1 MEILI
6 GLLLL
11 GFLGLIG
18 FGVKFTL
25 DEGKREK
32 DVENAKDRKV
42 SDLETEMG
50 RKDLELKKLME
61 ERQRLEDDFFKAK
74 DEAGILKKENS
85 EMAQKAKAQEKAKEE
100 TSELKSEIKQKDLML
115 QQETVARQK
124 LQGELSLRD
133 MEADKLTKEIDD
145 LKKELKSRTDMHEGL
160 KGQYN
165 ELEAELQ
172 KVHQPKIEPKVE
184 SKVEQPKAE
193 PKVEQPKAEPKP
205 EPSKPE
211 VKIETKVE
219 PKPQPK
225 PDIKPEPKPEPK
237 LEIKPAVR
245 APEEIPGFPKQ
256 KDAKI
261 DIKQGVPSDTD
272 FLKAQPQPLQKTEE
286 TPPRKEDTIVPEG
299 TFKLTNVNKPAS
311 QIPAEPK
318 KPQEKDKSKSK
329 RETLIPGFHPKD
341 HTEPTP

>member
-6 GLLLL
+6 GLLLF

-25 DEGKREK
+25 DESKREK
-32 DVENAKDRKV
+32 NVESAKDRKV
-42 SDLETEMG
+42 SDLETEIG

-172 KVHQPKIEPKVE
+172 KIHQPKVEPKIE
-184 SKVEQPKAE
+184 QPKAEPKIEQPKAE
-193 PKVEQPKAEPKP
+193 PKVEPKVEPRP
-205 EPSKPE
+205 EPPKPE
-211 VKIETKVE
+211 VKIETKIE

-225 PDIKPEPKPEPK
+225 PEIKPEPKSEVK
-237 LEIKPAVR
+237 T
-245 APEEIPGFPKQ
+245 PEEIPGFPKQ

-272 FLKAQPQPLQKTEE
+272 FLKAQPQPPQKTEE
-286 TPPRKEDTIVPEG
+286 TPPGKEDTIVPEG